1 MDVAPDIWK
10 SLAGIAIFIL
20 GMSFIEETMRSLA
33 GRKFKLFLKKQT
45 SNKLKAIGAG
55 TIVTGLLQSS
65 SVVNLL
71 LLSLVGSGVIQ
82 MKNALA
88 LMLGSNLGSTL
99 YNWIVA
105 TLGFEFNINNLALP
119 IAGITGISLSFL
131 KNTTRWHQWSKFLFG
146 FSFLFVGLGF
156 IKEGMQEIAK
166 QTDLSQFN
174 QYPAIVFVLLGI
186 VLTSIV
192 QSSSATVAIVLS
204 ALYSNAIPLYTATA
218 IVLGSEIGTTLKLF
232 LASVKGIAAK
242 KQVALGN
249 FLYNVILVS
258 VILLLLRPVNLLITD
273 IIQIR
278 DNLIALV
285 LFQTL
290 INVAG
295 IILFYPFLNVLGR
308 FLEKRFTGGEEE
320 NLYISKVTA
329 TDADMA
335 LEAVGKDTH
344 QFIFHILSFT
354 SDAFDAGYKAPEKV
368 LHENFER
375 KAVMEKYEYIK
386 NLHGRIHGY
395 TIQLQNSVSSKT
407 EAARLAQLVPCI
419 RNCMYTAKSIRDAI
433 HDIKQLRDS
442 SNDTKYNFYLKTRDQ
457 VKDFC
462 KKVSELIQQ
471 KDSKTYFDEVKD
483 IYKSFQKGYTESLG
497 ELYKEGLAKHVN
509 QMEIS
514 TLINFNRV
522 IYTAFKSMAFA
533 LKDYLLNTEEAD
545 SFDDLPGFIR

>member
-10 SLAGIAIFIL
+10 ALAGIAIFVL

-45 SNKLKAIGAG
+45 SNKVKAIGAG

-71 LLSLVGSGVIQ
+71 VLSLAGSGVIQ

-131 KNTTRWHQWSKFLFG
+131 KNTSRWYQWSKFLFG
-146 FSFLFVGLGF
+146 FSFLFVGLSF

-174 QYPAIVFVLLGI
+174 QYPAIVFVLIGI

-232 LASVKGIAAK
+232 LASAKGVAVKK
-242 KQVALGN
+242 RVALGN
-249 FLYNVILVS
+249 FLYNVILVI
-258 VILLLLRPVNLLITD
+258 VILLLLRPVNWLITD
-273 IIQIR
+273 IIQIH

-285 LFQTL
+285 FFQTL

-308 FLEKRFTGGEEE
+308 FLEKRFAGGEKE
-320 NLYISKVTA
+320 NLYISTVPA
-329 TDADMA
+329 TDTDIA
-335 LEAVGKDTH
+335 LEAIEKDSY

-354 SDAFDAGYKAPEKV
+354 SDAFDAGYKAPEKI
-368 LHENFER
+368 LHKNFEQ
-375 KAVMEKYEYIK
+375 KPLMEKYDYIK
-386 NLHGRIHGY
+386 IMHGEIHGY
-395 TIQLQNSVSSKT
+395 CIQLQNAVSSKA
-407 EAARLAQLVPCI
+407 EAARLEQLVSCI
-419 RNCMYTAKSIRDAI
+419 RNCMYTAKSIRDVI

-442 SNDTKYNFYLKTRDQ
+442 SNDIKYNFYLNTRD
-457 VKDFC
+457 KIKNFC
-462 KKVSELIQQ
+462 KEVSELIQQ
-471 KDSKTYFDEVKD
+471 ENTKTYLDNVKG
-483 IYKSFQKGYTESLG
+483 IYRSFQEGYSRSLE
-497 ELYKEGLAKHVN
+497 ELYEEGIAKHVN

-522 IYTAFKSMAFA
+522 IYTAYKSMAFA
-533 LKDYLLNTEEAD
+533 LKDYLLNAEEAD
-545 SFDDLPGFIR
+545 SFDNLPGFIR